1 MKHALRLLAVLG
13 ALLLLAGLAPVL
25 AGDSARG
32 GSGTGLQIVGGLT
45 DHNFLYDSDY
55 NPPERRHTL
64 TRSKSSGTTL
74 AGGTVC
80 LFKDSDPWGYTAWE
94 QVCLAN
100 GIPYEIHTS
109 SEFATLDFSQFQ
121 VIVVCSVQGD
131 AFYSAYT
138 ANEAKFVN
146 YVINGGLLF
155 FSGCTYFSAT
165 WDPNPPGT
173 SIVNTRASDSAVL
186 IDDPTH
192 PAVAGIA
199 SPFTG
204 NSASH
209 NHFTNLPIGVHVITH
224 GQDTGFPT
232 LIEYSLGS
240 GVVLASGLTL
250 EWGIGNGQGAGQV
263 LINGLL
269 YLYYLEPPFELTF
282 DDDYGRAQLCLN
294 PETGEFLY
302 RVLTGAGAGEYALT
316 GTVYTRGN
324 VLFLQSPRPSPWTLL
339 LSYDMATHRA
349 NAYLVYPEK
358 GVRSVLY
365 DRNTLN
371 DGACGN

>member
-1 MKHALRLLAVLG
+1 MKHSLRLLAVLG

-32 GSGTGLQIVGGLT
+32 GTGTGLQIVSGPT
-45 DHNFLYDSDY
+45 DHNFLYSTNY

-74 AGGTVC
+74 AGGVVGI
-80 LFKDSDPWGYTAWE
+80 FKDANPWGSTAWE
-94 QVCLAN
+94 QACLAN
-100 GIPYEIHTS
+100 GIPYEVHGS
-109 SEFATLDFSQFQ
+109 AEFATLDFSQFQ
-121 VIVVCSVQGD
+121 VIIMCSVQND
-131 AFYSAYT
+131 TFY
-138 ANEAKFVN
+138 ANYAAQEAKFVN
-146 YVINGGLLF
+146 YVMNGGFIF
-155 FSGCTYFSAT
+155 FSGCRYVPSSSYPT
-165 WDPNPPGT
+165 PPGSGMT
-173 SIVNTRASDSAVL
+173 NSAYLDQFNL

-192 PAVAGIA
+192 PAVAGIS
-199 SPFTG
+199 SPFQG
-204 NSASH
+204 NAASH
-209 NHFTNLPIGVHVITH
+209 NYYTNLPVGAHIITH
-224 GQDTGFPT
+224 GQGSGFPT
-232 LIEYSLGS
+232 LVEYTLGL
-240 GVVLASGLTL
+240 GVVLASGLTQ
-250 EWGIGNGQGAGQV
+250 EYYYGSGGGNCDV
-263 LINGLL
+263 VENSLL
-269 YLYYLEPPFELTF
+269 YLYNFAPPFELTF

-302 RVLTGAGAGEYALT
+302 RVLTGAGAGEYELT

>member
-32 GSGTGLQIVGGLT
+32 GAGTGLQIVGGPT
-45 DHNFLYDSDY
+45 DHNFLYDSTY
-55 NPPERRHTL
+55 NPPERRPVL
-64 TRSKSSGTTL
+64 TRSKSSGATL
-74 AGGTVC
+74 AGGVVGI
-80 LFKDSDPWGYTAWE
+80 FKDSNPWGSTAWE

-121 VIVVCSVQGD
+121 VIVICSVQDGS
-131 AFYSAYT
+131 FYSTLNAH
-138 ANEAKFVN
+138 EAKFVS
-146 YVINGGLLF
+146 YVMGGGFLF
-155 FSGCTYFSAT
+155 FSGCTQSVS
-165 WDPNPPGT
+165 PLPIPPG
-173 SIVNTRASDSAVL
+173 SGMSNTRVL
-186 IDDPTH
+186 VNYNFIDDPTH
-192 PAVAGIA
+192 PAVAGIV
-199 SPFTG
+199 SPFYG
-204 NSASH
+204 NYASH
-209 NHFTNLPIGVHVITH
+209 NYFTNFPAGAQLIAH
-224 GQDTGFPT
+224 GQTHGFPT
-232 LIEYSLGS
+232 LVEYTLGS
-240 GVVLASGLTL
+240 GVVLASGNTL
-250 EWGIGNGQGAGQV
+250 EWGYASDQAAGQILV
-263 LINGLL
+263 NGLL
-269 YLYYLEPPFELTF
+269 YLYSLAPPFELTF

-371 DGACGN
+371 DGDCGD

>member
-1 MKHALRLLAVLG
+1 MKHSLRLLTVLS

-32 GSGTGLQIVGGLT
+32 GTGTGLQIVGGLT
-45 DHNFLYDSDY
+45 DHNFLYDSTYD
-55 NPPERRHTL
+55 PPERRHTL

-74 AGGTVC
+74 AGGTVG
-80 LFKDSDPWGYTAWE
+80 LFKDTDPWGTTVWE

-121 VIVVCSVQGD
+121 VIVVCSVQSG
-131 AFYSAYT
+131 AFYAT
-138 ANEAKFVN
+138 LNANEAKFVN
-146 YVINGGLLF
+146 YVTNGGFLF
-155 FSGCTYFSAT
+155 FSGCTQIVS
-165 WDPNPPGT
+165 PRPIPPG
-173 SIVNTRASDSAVL
+173 SGMSNTRVTDSYNV

-192 PAVAGIA
+192 PAVAGLS
-199 SPFTG
+199 SPIYGTW
-204 NSASH
+204 ASH
-209 NHFTNLPIGVHVITH
+209 NYFTNAPAGAHLIAH
-224 GQDTGFPT
+224 GQTHGFPT
-232 LIEYSLGS
+232 LIEYTLGS
-240 GVVLASGLTL
+240 GVVLASGQTL
-250 EWGIGNGQGAGQV
+250 EFGFETSQGAGQV
-263 LINGLL
+263 LVNGLL
-269 YLYYLEPPFELTF
+269 YLYNLAPPFELTF

-294 PETGEFLY
+294 TDTGEFLY
-302 RVLTGAGAGEYALT
+302 RVLTGAGAGEYELT

-365 DRNTLN
+365 DRNTLD
-371 DGACGN
+371 DGDCGD

>member
-1 MKHALRLLAVLG
+1 MKHTLRLLALLG

-32 GSGTGLQIVGGLT
+32 GAGTGLQIVGGPT
-45 DHNFLYDSDY
+45 DHNFLYDSTY
-55 NPPERRHTL
+55 NPPERRPVL
-64 TRSKSSGTTL
+64 TRSKSSGATL
-74 AGGTVC
+74 AGGVVGI
-80 LFKDSDPWGYTAWE
+80 FKDSNPWGSTAWE

-131 AFYSAYT
+131 AYYAAYM
-138 ANEAKFVN
+138 ANAAKFVN
-146 YVINGGLLF
+146 YVTSGGFLF
-155 FSGCTYFSAT
+155 YAGCTQSSMT
-165 WDPNPPGT
+165 WPPYLPGT
-173 SIVNTRASDSAVL
+173 TINNLYQGDNYNV

-192 PAVAGIA
+192 PAVAGMP
-199 SPFTG
+199 SPIYGTW
-204 NSASH
+204 ASH
-209 NHFTNLPIGVHVITH
+209 NYFTNVPAGVHVICH
-224 GQDTGFPT
+224 GQGHGYPT
-232 LIEYSLGS
+232 LVEYGLGA
-240 GVVLASGLTL
+240 GIVLASGQTL
-250 EWGIGNGQGAGQV
+250 EYGYANSQGAGQI

-269 YLYYLEPPFELTF
+269 YLYNYAPPFELTF

-365 DRNTLN
+365 DRNTLD